1 MQRPLAYHLSS
12 SDELSSDESQTPE
25 LFQLQAPSKKL
36 CTSHERIAP
45 QPEQRDTPSPS
56 SNLQLQEQ
64 QNQDAELLQ
73 GKQEQNPEKDEP
85 QEEEQEL
92 EEFAEEFHEEEEEL
106 EVELEV
112 EQERGG
118 HLQGQPQDNSGLPPA
133 RKVRQKTYALDQ
145 KELPLEM
152 AKFLQEVKRFFT
164 CEVNLQRQAKP
175 LAASTFQ
182 KAHERILCELFR
194 KFGENSF
201 HGFII
206 VVSINVLTSSFSCL
220 QVFWDS

>member
-25 LFQLQAPSKKL
+25 LFQLRAPSKKL

-45 QPEQRDTPSPS
+45 QPERRNTPSPS

-64 QNQDAELLQ
+64 DQDAELLQ

-85 QEEEQEL
+85 QEEQEQEQEL
-92 EEFAEEFHEEEEEL
+92 EEFAEEFHEEEE
-106 EVELEV
+106 ELEV

-133 RKVRQKTYALDQ
+133 RKVRQKTYALNQ
-145 KELPLEM
+145 EELPLEM
-152 AKFLQEVKRFFT
+152 SKFLQEVKRFFT
-164 CEVNLQRQAKP
+164 REVNLQRQAKP

>member
-1 MQRPLAYHLSS
+1 MQRLLAYHLSS
-12 SDELSSDESQTPE
+12 SDESSSDESQTPDF
-25 LFQLQAPSKKL
+25 FQLRAPSKKL
-36 CTSHERIAP
+36 CTSHERNDP
-45 QPEQRDTPSPS
+45 QPERRNTPSPS

-64 QNQDAELLQ
+64 QIHDAELLQ

-92 EEFAEEFHEEEEEL
+92 EDFAEEFHEEEEEF
-106 EVELEV
+106 EV

-164 CEVNLQRQAKP
+164 REVNLQRQAKP

-206 VVSINVLTSSFSCL
+206 VVSINVLTSYFSCL